1 MGAEIEEVREVEL
14 VGVES
19 DDCADAQQKD
29 SNEYRK
35 DCALALNVY
44 F

>member
-1 MGAEIEEVREVEL
+1 MGAEIEEVCEVDL
-14 VGVES
+14 LGVEG
-19 DDCADAQQKD
+19 DDRADAQQKD